1 MRIGTPPNPKVGNTC
16 RKCGVALTVRHSP
29 RVAGIGR
36 RGEEL
41 NLRPLPG
48 KGSALPLSYAPIGAP
63 SKLQLGSG
71 EGQLVD
77 DRAQIAEI
85 LLELLLLGA
94 EAFLLALN
102 LGLDGLEPDLGG
114 LLRRHRVGEG
124 ALAALLEARDLVEEP
139 ELAALETCD

>member
-1 MRIGTPPNPKVGNTC
+1 MRIGTPPMPNEGNTC
-16 RKCGVALTVRHSP
+16 RKCGTPLMARPRSPVR
-29 RVAGIGR
+29 GNGR

-48 KGSALPLSYAPIGAP
+48 KGSALPLSYATIGAP

-85 LLELLLLGA
+85 LLELLLLRA
-94 EAFLLALN
+94 ETFLLALN

-114 LLRRHRVGEG
+114 LLRRHRVGE
-124 ALAALLEARDLVEEP
+124 
-139 ELAALETCD
+139 

>member
-1 MRIGTPPNPKVGNTC
+1 MRIGTPPMPNEGNTC
-16 RKCGVALTVRHSP
+16 RKCGTPLMARPRSPVR
-29 RVAGIGR
+29 GNGR

-48 KGSALPLSYAPIGAP
+48 KGSALPLSYAPIGAA

-85 LLELLLLGA
+85 LLELLLFRTQ
-94 EAFLLALN
+94 AFFLPLN
-102 LGLDGLEPDLGG
+102 LGFDGLEANLGR
-114 LLRRHRVGEG
+114 LF
-124 ALAALLEARDLVEEP
+124 
-139 ELAALETCD
+139 